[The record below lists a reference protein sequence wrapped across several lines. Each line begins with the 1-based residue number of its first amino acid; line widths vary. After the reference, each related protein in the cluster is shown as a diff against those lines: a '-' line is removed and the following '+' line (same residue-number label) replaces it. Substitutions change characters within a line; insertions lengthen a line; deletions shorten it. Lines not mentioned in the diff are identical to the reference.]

1 MISRVVA
8 GCLPHIL
15 PHKLP
20 YRISLHRHLGAT
32 TKVPTEAAYFLISFR
47 RVLASGEKPLC
58 RRLWAAVLTA
68 AMEDAV
74 LRPDTLEGRRSAVW
88 IREGGKWFRTI
99 CDLDGID
106 DPDELR
112 RALIDGRFDPRRQ
125 GRSTPT
131 LAQVA
136 VANRRERVQSMR
148 QAGAPGRQIAQ
159 ALGVT
164 LRTVKHDLAALQEG
178 RVA

>member
-1 MISRVVA
+1 M
-8 GCLPHIL
+8 
-15 PHKLP
+15 
-20 YRISLHRHLGAT
+20 
-32 TKVPTEAAYFLISFR
+32 TEARNTPLITSR
-47 RVLASGEKPLC
+47 ITYAHLDAATC

-99 CDLDGID
+99 CDLAGID

-148 QAGAPGRQIAQ
+148 EAGAPGRQIAQ

-164 LRTVKHDLAALQEG
+164 LRTVKRDLAALQEG